1 MGTFGLQTFFSDQN
15 EESTRLHDWIWQSL
29 TFLQK
34 WLKGCVPN
42 MSCNNARLLLLQYGY
57 QIMVRKTNSIEW
69 SWRFTNTNMQWQTAT
84 PPKAYILFW
93 RWTPQEKKHDW
104 TLKPLPFPAV
114 FWFNRKNVLLR
125 FLHKNSTQIC
135 TFNDPKRGSCGSW
148 KNLQVSLHSMK
159 NWFVTKVNINI
170 YKI

>member
-69 SWRFTNTNMQWQTAT
+69 SWRFTNSNMQWQTAT
-84 PPKAYILFW
+84 PSKAYILSW
-93 RWTPQEKKHDW
+93 KWTLQQKKTDW
-104 TLKPLPFPAV
+104 KLKPLPFSVV
-114 FWFNRKNVLLR
+114 FGSTLRISFCDFCDQKLHQNLHLQWPQAR
-125 FLHKNSTQIC
+125 FLWILAKLAGQF
-135 TFNDPKRGSCGSW
+135 TFHEKLVGD
-148 KNLQVSLHSMK
+148 
-159 NWFVTKVNINI
+159 
-170 YKI
+170 